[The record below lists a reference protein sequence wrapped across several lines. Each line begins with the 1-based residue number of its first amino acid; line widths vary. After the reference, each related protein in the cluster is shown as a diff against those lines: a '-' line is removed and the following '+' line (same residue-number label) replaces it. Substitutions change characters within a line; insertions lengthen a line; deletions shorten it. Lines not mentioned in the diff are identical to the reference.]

1 MYNIDMY
8 NIDMYNIKS
17 KTMLLKMKSN
27 QIYSSPENFEL
38 SAFSFF
44 LSYSKIRKS
53 LNFPVHNTK

>member
-1 MYNIDMY
+1 MY

-17 KTMLLKMKSN
+17 KNMLLKIKSN

-53 LNFPVHNTK
+53 LNFPVRNTK